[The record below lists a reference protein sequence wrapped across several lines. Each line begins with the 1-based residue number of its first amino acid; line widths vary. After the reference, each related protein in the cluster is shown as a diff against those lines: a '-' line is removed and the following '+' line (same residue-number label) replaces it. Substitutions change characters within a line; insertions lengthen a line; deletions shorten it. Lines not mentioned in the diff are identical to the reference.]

1 VKEDACQLAC
11 AAYMKSATPENPI
24 SDFKKTGIFPLNR
37 DILDSK
43 MFAAPAELFHNENI
57 NATVNE
63 AVVNESQSVVVEVEE
78 GSQAT
83 EEEEGGM
90 DELWTH
96 LMLCT
101 DVRVVRTG
109 SEFLCVHCN

>member
-1 VKEDACQLAC
+1 
-11 AAYMKSATPENPI
+11 
-24 SDFKKTGIFPLNR
+24 
-37 DILDSK
+37 

-109 SEFLCVHCN
+109 SELLCVHCN

>member
-1 VKEDACQLAC
+1 MNK
-11 AAYMKSATPENPI
+11 
-24 SDFKKTGIFPLNR
+24 
-37 DILDSK
+37 
-43 MFAAPAELFHNENI
+43 
-57 NATVNE
+57 

-78 GSQAT
+78 GSQVT

-90 DELWTH
+90 DELGAH

-109 SEFLCVHCN
+109 SEFLCVFEIEVLIINYLMQILILLSHITKYLFQ